1 MCCCEVHLSRD
12 QKSLHNNAA
21 PVPSFVT
28 HLRCRNCKHA
38 IVRLRHSR
46 MHGTSLVSDVINF
59 SYLTSVLHPPLP
71 GLHQVLKHS
80 RTAIPTMGCALSHS
94 HHDQRSECRQRQPVR
109 PHRERQG
116 REELHRDRSGQGG
129 PIRKQQGLEEPQ
141 GELREGDERH
151 MKGEEEEEGD
161 GAQCARGELREE
173 QRERAEPPTKRS
185 GQERLRKG
193 QRVPRE
199 PHRER
204 IGQKNLCE
212 EMRRGVDIV
221 RTGWAHPYVRQGLGF
236 KHHKAHRM
244 RDEARR
250 ERYEP
255 VRQAKE
261 NFRRQYDEYKKRKG
275 GTADPQRIVP
285 APQMTHRNTVAASTR
300 NLSGMTLVN

>member
-1 MCCCEVHLSRD
+1 
-12 QKSLHNNAA
+12 
-21 PVPSFVT
+21 
-28 HLRCRNCKHA
+28 
-38 IVRLRHSR
+38 
-46 MHGTSLVSDVINF
+46 
-59 SYLTSVLHPPLP
+59 
-71 GLHQVLKHS
+71 
-80 RTAIPTMGCALSHS
+80 MGYALSHS
-94 HHDQRSECRQRQPVR
+94 NHDQRPECRQRKPVR

-116 REELHRDRSGQGG
+116 REEPHKDRSGQGG
-129 PIRKQQGLEEPQ
+129 PDRKRQGSEEPQ
-141 GELREGDERH
+141 GERREGYERH
-151 MKGEEEEEGD
+151 MNGEEEEEGD
-161 GAQCARGELREE
+161 GARCGREELHRE

-185 GQERLRKG
+185 GQQRLRKG

-212 EMRRGVDIV
+212 EMRRGVDVV
-221 RTGWAHPYVRQGLGF
+221 RIGWAHPYVRQGLGFKHHGF

-261 NFRRQYDEYKKRKG
+261 NFRRQYDEYKKGKG
-275 GTADPQRIVP
+275 GTADPQRTVP
-285 APQMTHRNTVAASTR
+285 APQMTHRNTVAPSTP